1 MTTYEATID
10 FPFNSLVL
18 GQPQAMQGGGSWF
31 TKLTINDGII
41 LIQLP
46 KCNMKNGIVK
56 TKRVTY
62 TDLMYSNVKY
72 EQVLSEWVE
81 TLEETCKNLIDKKKH
96 LWFSNE
102 LSRDDLET
110 MMTSITRLYKSGSK
124 VLMRSYIDTSRRNGN
139 LKCHIYD
146 ENERILD
153 SDEIKDNS
161 YMIPLIQLEGI
172 KFTSRSFDIELKL
185 VQVMVL
191 EDKEELAF
199 TKNCMIKKKSPS
211 KVNENIELAKPL
223 EDDNSDESGSKI
235 SSNDYEVEGVF
246 LKKEEQVTKDEN
258 TLEHSEDNE
267 NTLENADVEKTL
279 ENAVDDKATIEGP
292 DLGNNELS
300 EVAIDLNNLDDAEIE
315 ESVSSEEG
323 NNDSM
328 SSLTDSVEPDLQ
340 EISIEVKDEIS
351 PKLEEVELN
360 VKDNEEVLTL
370 KKPNEVYYEIYKA
383 AREKAKHMRN
393 VALEAYLEAKQ
404 IKTKYMLDDLNDSDE
419 DFDFDIEDSKVS
431 GITSV

>member
-1 MTTYEATID
+1 MTTYEATLD
-10 FPFNSLVL
+10 FPFKSLTL

-62 TDLMYSNVKY
+62 TDFMYSNVKY

-81 TLEETCKNLIDKKKH
+81 SLEEACKNLIDKKKH

-102 LSRDDLET
+102 LSREDLET
-110 MMTSITRLYKSGSK
+110 MMTSMTRLYKSSTK
-124 VLMRSYIDTSRRNGN
+124 ILMRSYIDTSRRNGN

-153 SDEIKDNS
+153 SDEIKGNT

-191 EDKEELAF
+191 EDKEELSF
-199 TKNCMIKKKSPS
+199 TKSCMIKRKPSS
-211 KVNENIELAKPL
+211 KVNEKIGLEKPL
-223 EDDNSDESGSKI
+223 EDDNSNESEGKI
-235 SSNDYEVEGVF
+235 SSNEEDAEGIF
-246 LKKEEQVTKDEN
+246 LKKKIVDEN
-258 TLEHSEDNE
+258 TLENSEKNE
-267 NTLENADVEKTL
+267 NTLEKLDDENTL
-279 ENAVDDKATIEGP
+279 ENEAVLESS

-300 EVAIDLNNLDDAEIE
+300 EVAIDLNNLDDAEVE
-315 ESVSSEEG
+315 ESVSSDYN

-328 SSLTDSVEPDLQ
+328 SSLTESVDPDLQ

-351 PKLEEVELN
+351 PKIEEVELN
-360 VKDNEEVLTL
+360 VKDNDEILTL

-383 AREKAKHMRN
+383 AREKAKHMKK

-404 IKTKYMLDDLNDSDE
+404 IKTKYMLDDLNDSDD
-419 DFDFDIEDSKVS
+419 DFYFDIEDSEVS
-431 GITSV
+431 GI